1 MLGMFVSRLLPQQ
14 NQLVLPCL
22 TSHSENKNPASLPV
36 LLLVLS
42 LVAGPRMLV
51 EGVSRGRQVAS

>member
-1 MLGMFVSRLLPQQ
+1 MCDKQSSTLNSDISPQQ

-22 TSHSENKNPASLPV
+22 TSLAENRNPVSLPA

-42 LVAGPRMLV
+42 LVAGPQMLV
-51 EGVSRGRQVAS
+51 GGV